1 MLVGFPVDFSGC
13 GVDLMITVFN
23 YCSVLLRYG
32 LFSVRFGLLSSGFG
46 TMGGCLVGFC
56 GLN

>member
-1 MLVGFPVDFSGC
+1 
-13 GVDLMITVFN
+13 MITVFD